1 MTGRLAFNPGGNL
14 PALLLIES
22 GRLKAEC
29 GQHRPGALTASRF
42 FLCHGED
49 PATKSATPQ
58 VLRQKKPLN
67 RQEAEVR
74 AAE

>member
-42 FLCHGED
+42 FLC